1 MMNEFTMRF
10 LIIGSIITILIGFG
24 VWWFFI
30 HSSSDRI
37 VEESGI
43 KFVKAVDAAC
53 ETNRIV
59 EINFEMPQPF
69 AGSLKERTEE
79 FFREVQKMIGIGGT
93 EINIPFQMFN
103 DPYYKVYWEY
113 FPPDPPYS
121 FGEGVLETA
130 ASIFAPWSEDLPW
143 TSNFMATVL
152 IDSFTL
158 GIDIFGFGK
167 ITGGIASKGKA
178 AMSLFRKK
186 LEGISPELFE
196 KATKAWNAIQE
207 AADIVIENFGKAG
220 KLVIKGGKIV
230 VKEGKFIGVVT
241 STYTVFC
248 LVTQDKTLGE
258 CLKEGVILGFG
269 ADVAKVVTEK
279 YVYPKLK
286 LKLEAKIE
294 GIKARFSIKWEEFK
308 RSFYSSVDETID
320 EDIIPSLKEE
330 VGKKRWQYDP
340 ELKKFRANIDNERA
354 REEVINPLQ
363 EYVDSKGYPDRVDDF
378 TIIYDKDGK
387 TIKEVIYDPKSIT
400 DKLKEK
406 ILYPIEEKLG
416 RLSEKVMSNRMLD
429 SGSFK
434 EFSEFSKEY
443 FEKNPERA
451 KEFLRLAGIKVEN
464 SDEAL
469 RILSQRFSRIE
480 REVQEDIF
488 FVVVEKDS
496 KLEKLIDKLDD
507 IKLSSLDVYHDQRH
521 AVREYLYKIIE
532 NSDKDEAKKLWN
544 LLNGKRLRIK
554 EDVEVF
560 SRGTFGY
567 MILRIQDLYTP
578 LGATYWD
585 RYFSYYGYPS
595 LEVQKKGFCQ
605 TQCEDG
611 KICVQLG
618 ACVRAFDLPESCVD
632 KGISSIKLKRNSTVA
647 KDPRFYLV
655 SPCYSKL
662 KIYVEGDTVY
672 VEPYMKADDKKNYCY
687 ATAGL
692 VNWYIGSEIAVYI
705 TKCVS
710 AALCAVFT
718 TGAGVVDAVLACVG
732 LGKGFTGVCSIVTN
746 LAGMI
751 VDIFRETTLVYP
763 DVYKN
768 MPYLID
774 FKL

>member
-1 MMNEFTMRF
+1 MNEFTMRF

-37 VEESGI
+37 VEENGA
-43 KFVKAVDAAC
+43 KFVRALGVAC
-53 ETNRIV
+53 ETNQAV

-69 AGSLKERTEE
+69 VGSLKEKTEE
-79 FFREVQKMIGIGGT
+79 FFRDVQKKIGIGGT

-103 DPYYKVYWEY
+103 DPYYKIYWEY

-121 FGEGVLETA
+121 FGEGVIETA
-130 ASIFAPWSEDLPW
+130 ASVFTPWSEDLPW
-143 TSNFMATVL
+143 SSNFMATVL
-152 IDSFTL
+152 VDSFVL
-158 GIDIFGFGK
+158 GIDIFGLK
-167 ITGGIASKGKA
+167 EIKGGISSRGRVV
-178 AMSLFRKK
+178 MNWLRKR
-186 LEGISPELFE
+186 LEDMTPEVFE
-196 KATKAWNAIQE
+196 KATKAWGAI
-207 AADIVIENFGKAG
+207 DKGVDMVIEKIGKAE

-230 VKEGKFIGVVT
+230 VGEGKFIGKVA
-241 STYTVFC
+241 STYTILC

-258 CLKEGVILGFG
+258 CAKEGVILGVG
-269 ADVAKVVTEK
+269 ADVAKVVITK

-286 LKLEAKIE
+286 SKLEAKIKR
-294 GIKARFSIKWEEFK
+294 IKAEFSMKWEEFK
-308 RSFYSSVDETID
+308 ELFSSSVDEIID

-330 VGKKRWQYDP
+330 VGNKGWQYDSK
-340 ELKKFRANIDNERA
+340 LKKFRATIDNEIS

-363 EYVDSKGYPDRVDDF
+363 VYVDSKGYPDRVDDF
-378 TIIYDKDGK
+378 VIIYDKDGR

-406 ILYPIEEKLG
+406 ILYPIEKKLG
-416 RLSEKVMSNRMLD
+416 RLSENIMSDRMLD
-429 SGSFK
+429 SESFK
-434 EFSEFSKEY
+434 EFSEFSREY
-443 FEKNPERA
+443 FEKDPERA
-451 KEFLRLAGIKVEN
+451 REFLRLAGVKVEN

-469 RILSQRFSRIE
+469 RILSQRFGRIE

-488 FVVVEKDS
+488 FVVFERDS
-496 KLEKLIDKLDD
+496 KLEKLIDRLDD
-507 IKLSSLDVYHDQRH
+507 IKHSSSYVYHDQRH

-532 NSDKDEAKKLWN
+532 NGDKDEAKNLWN

-554 EDVEVF
+554 EDVEIF

-567 MILRIQDLYTP
+567 MIFRIQDLYTP

-618 ACVRAFDLPESCVD
+618 ACVRAFDLPESCVN
-632 KGISSIKLKRNSTVA
+632 KGINSIKLKRDSIVA

-655 SPCYSKL
+655 SPCYSRL

-672 VEPYMKADDKKNYCY
+672 VEPYMKADERKNYCY

-692 VNWYIGSEIAVYI
+692 VNWYVGSEITAYAI
-705 TKCVS
+705 RCIS
-710 AALCAVFT
+710 ASLCAIST
-718 TGAGVVDAVLACVG
+718 PGIGSLDAILACFG
-732 LGKGFTGVCSIVTN
+732 FGKGFTGVCSIVSN

-751 VDIFRETTLVYP
+751 VDIFRETMLVYP

-768 MPYLID
+768 MPNLID